1 MSLRF
6 ASQLNVDALPAEAL
20 NSEFEV
26 IMPSLNII
34 LQSASKNAKSKN
46 IKDVITDAANLFERA
61 KNALIGN
68 SISYNYTPIVEQIRF
83 TPRSFKLD
91 QRRIRTQWTNVPAD
105 LENLKQVEIVMF
117 CSNGMLTQYY
127 LDAWRNLVF
136 DKDGE
141 YYNPMEVYKKNIE
154 VYFYGAT
161 SIGSFI
167 PVAHFTLKGC
177 FPVSQSSYDLKYSN
191 KPNRIQITANFSVD
205 RIVCDNSLAKSAA
218 MRELA
223 ASPLSIADRL
233 LSSLTESASNYSVT
247 DTAD

>member
-34 LQSASKNAKSKN
+34 LQSASKNAKSKG
-46 IKDVITDAANLFERA
+46 IGGIISDATNLFERA
-61 KNALIGN
+61 KNTLVGN
-68 SISYNYTPIVEQIRF
+68 SISYNYTPIVEQIQF
-83 TPRSFKLD
+83 KPRSFVKD
-91 QRRIRTQWTNVPAD
+91 NRRIRTQWTNVAAD
-105 LENLKQVEIVMF
+105 LENLGEVQIIMF

-177 FPVSQSSYDLKYSN
+177 FPVSQEAYSLKYTN
-191 KPNRIQITANFSVD
+191 KPDRIQISANFSVD
-205 RIVCDNSLAKSAA
+205 RIVTDMSLARSAA
-218 MRELA
+218 IRELT

-233 LSSLTESASNYSVT
+233 LSSLTESASNYSVSNTT
-247 DTAD
+247 D